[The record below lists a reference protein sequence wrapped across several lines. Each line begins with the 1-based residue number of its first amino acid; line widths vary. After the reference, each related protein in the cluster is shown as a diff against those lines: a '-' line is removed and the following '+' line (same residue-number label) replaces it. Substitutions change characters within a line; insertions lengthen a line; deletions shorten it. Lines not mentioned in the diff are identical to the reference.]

1 MQMSFPF
8 DKRSKALLDIHE
20 RLQRRFGPQ
29 GPFLLLD
36 PVSQLIKGLIG
47 ARTHGDVTKPAFEAL
62 LTQFGSWE
70 AVRDA
75 NVIDIENTIRKV
87 TYFETKAQH
96 LKAALSKITRLND
109 ALTLEN
115 LTEMHADEALD
126 WLERLP
132 GVGRKVAAA
141 TLNFSTLRKAVL
153 VIDTHHLRIL
163 RRLGLVRARAN
174 YSEAYDAMML
184 IAPPNWSAVDY
195 DDHHQLMKVL
205 GQTICKHHTTSCFRC
220 PLQSLCPTAAH
231 PPPLRV
237 GTFEQTIDF
246 GAART

>member
-8 DKRSKALLDIHE
+8 DERSKALLDIHE

-62 LTQFGSWE
+62 LARFCGWD
-70 AVRDA
+70 ALRDA
-75 NVIDIENTIRKV
+75 DVIDIEHTIRKV
-87 TYFETKAQH
+87 TFPETKAH
-96 LKAALSKITRLND
+96 YLKAALMQMTRLNGV
-109 ALTLEN
+109 LTLDN
-115 LTEMHADEALD
+115 LNAMPATEALS
-126 WLERLP
+126 WLEHLP

-163 RRLGLVRARAN
+163 RRLRLVRAGADYR
-174 YSEAYDAMML
+174 EAYDAMIL
-184 IAPPNWSAVDY
+184 IAPASWSAADY

-205 GQTICKHHTTSCFRC
+205 GQTVCKHQSTSCLRC
-220 PLQSLCPTAAH
+220 PLQSLCPTAAQ
-231 PPPLRV
+231 PPALR
-237 GTFEQTIDF
+237 GGDFEQPIDF
-246 GAART
+246 G